1 MAILLC
7 VRVDWDRTA
16 LPLPASL
23 RYHHLHID
31 PEPGYPFGRKG
42 LQLAS
47 AWRHLAAPH
56 FDGML
61 IIDGDVMIDPADHAA
76 MMAAIDAEPGQV
88 HTAPVRIW
96 PASTKRPG
104 WVWSHWADQASQDI
118 DRAGVRWFSFCYT
131 YLPRPLLSRCLADGM
146 AGWQYPGVDMEV
158 SKRAVAAGIP
168 VNIVP
173 GCWPKHL
180 HW

>member
-1 MAILLC
+1 VAVLLC

-23 RYHHLHID
+23 RYHRLRVD

-42 LQLAS
+42 LQLAA
-47 AWRHLAAPH
+47 AWRHLAEPH

-61 IIDGDVMIDPADHAA
+61 VIDGDVMIDPADHAA
-76 MMAAIDAEPGQV
+76 MMAAIDARPALV

-104 WVWSHWADQASQDI
+104 WVWSHWAEAASQDI
-118 DRAGVRWFSFCYT
+118 DRRGVRWFSFCYT
-131 YLPRPLLSRCLADGM
+131 YLPRALLEACQA
-146 AGWQYPGVDMEV
+146 AGLEQWQYPGVDMKV
-158 SKRAVAAGIP
+158 SRQAAAAGIP
-168 VNIVP
+168 VNVVP